1 MPATASASRPPTNG
15 DSVDLEP
22 QGTRLEVNGVN
33 MSFGPQQVLHDAAL
47 TVRSGE
53 VHALV
58 GHNGSGKSTLV
69 KVLAGLHA
77 PAPGAVVRAGDE
89 PVAPGDP
96 QAAHDAGLHFV
107 HQDLGLVD
115 TLDVVDNVLFGG
127 AYPRRRF
134 GRIDGKAARRA
145 VAAVLDDLG
154 YGIDVRSSVARL
166 SLADRTGV
174 ALARALYEPRG
185 EATVVVFDE
194 TTAALPAPG
203 VDRLFQAI
211 RRLVARGLGVVYI
224 SHRLEEVFR
233 IADRVTV
240 LRDGRVVAVEEV
252 AALSERQL
260 IELMVG
266 RGFDR
271 SAGRREPPSRRPAVL
286 SVRSLHGGRIRHAD
300 LTVHEGE
307 IVGVAGLDDSGRNDF
322 APALFG
328 FVPRQGDVAVHGV
341 PVPAGRP
348 DLAIRAGLGLLPSD
362 RLRNGLFHRMSL
374 RENLTMPA
382 IPVRFR
388 GGPLDRKAE
397 AAATANWLDRL
408 DVRPRRPDLPVAA
421 LSGGNQQK
429 LLLARWLRLE
439 PEVLVLDEPTQGV
452 DVGAVERIYAML
464 RRSADQGMAVVVC
477 SSDADELDLLCDRV
491 VVFGGGVVRTELAG
505 EDARRHA
512 IDAAVLSGSGGNGS

>member
-1 MPATASASRPPTNG
+1 MRAAPGSGSAIHPPG
-15 DSVDLEP
+15 A
-22 QGTRLEVNGVN
+22 RLEVSGVN
-33 MSFGPQQVLHDAAL
+33 VSFGPQQVLHEAAL
-47 TVRSGE
+47 TVRAGE

-69 KVLAGLHA
+69 KVLAGIHA
-77 PAPGAVVRAGDE
+77 PEHGAVVRASGE
-89 PVAPGDP
+89 PIAPADP
-96 QAAHDAGLHFV
+96 QAAYDAGLRFV

-115 TLDVVDNVLFGG
+115 SLDVVDNVLFGA

-134 GRIDGKAARRA
+134 RRIDGRAARRA
-145 VAAVLDDLG
+145 VAALVDDLG
-154 YGIDVRSSVARL
+154 YRFDVRSPVARL

-194 TTAALPAPG
+194 TTAALPTRG
-203 VDRLFQAI
+203 VERLFQAI
-211 RRLVARGLGVVYI
+211 GRLVARGLGVVYI

-240 LRDGRVVAVEEV
+240 LRDGRVVAVERV
-252 AALSERQL
+252 AGLSEQRL
-260 IELMVG
+260 VELMVG
-266 RGFDR
+266 QGFER
-271 SAGRREPPSRRPAVL
+271 STGRQATTSRRPPVL
-286 SVRSLHGGRIRHAD
+286 SVRGLRGGQVRHAD

-307 IVGVAGLDDSGRNDF
+307 IVGVAGLDDSGRNDL

-328 FVPRQGDVAVHGV
+328 AIPRQGDVCVRGV

-348 DLAIRAGLGLLPSD
+348 DLAIRSGIGLLPSD

-374 RENLTMPA
+374 RENLTMPD

-388 GGPLDRKAE
+388 GGPLNRKVE
-397 AAATANWLDRL
+397 ATAIAEWLDRL
-408 DVRPRRPDLPVAA
+408 DVHPPSPGLPVAA

-439 PEVLVLDEPTQGV
+439 PDVLLLDEPTQGV
-452 DVGAVERIYAML
+452 DVGAVERIYTML
-464 RRSADQGMAVVVC
+464 RRSADRGMSVVVC
-477 SSDADELDLLCDRV
+477 SSDAGELDLLCDRV
-491 VVFGGGVVRTELAG
+491 VVFGGGVVRAELAG
-505 EDARRHA
+505 EDSNRHA
-512 IDAAVLSGSGGNGS
+512 IDAAVLSGTRGNGS